1 MELGNNLR
9 NLRKQR
15 GLRQEQLAEAVGVS
29 VAAVSKWETAQC
41 APELTVLMELADFF
55 EVSVDTLLGH
65 TLHEDRL
72 EGLIAQMDEAL
83 SAREEETTAS
93 VCDKILRNYPNNSRA
108 IEACSRGYY
117 QLFAYTSKDTYMEQS
132 ITQTKRLMTL
142 KQGEPE
148 RNRLTR
154 LNYLGNQYELLH
166 QWNIAKDY
174 YEQSNVDGSSDA
186 CIARCLFQQ
195 GQTQK
200 ALEML
205 SQIVVTSVFH
215 QYGDICTLVDAW
227 VLLGEYEKACAALA
241 WMYDVMEGLHY
252 NPTMML
258 LIQTQL
264 AGLYRECGQMEAAQ
278 AAIRKAAELAKE
290 NSKQEIEASAE
301 FLQLDRA
308 RELILSAPDSNRELL
323 LQVVTKMGAPFTDIV
338 EEVLP

>member
-55 EVSVDTLLGH
+55 EVSMDTLVGH
-65 TLHEDRL
+65 TLHADRL
-72 EGLIAQMDEAL
+72 EVLIAQMDEAL
-83 SAREEETTAS
+83 TAREEETAAV
-93 VCDKILRNYPNNSRA
+93 VCDKILRNYPNDSRA
-108 IEACSRGYY
+108 VETCSHGYY
-117 QLFAYTSKDTYMEQS
+117 QLFVYTNKDTYMEQC

-142 KQGEPE
+142 KQGEPA

-166 QWNIAKDY
+166 QWEIAKDY

-186 CIARCLFQQ
+186 CIARCLFHQ

-200 ALEML
+200 SLEML
-205 SQIVVTSVFH
+205 SQVLVKSVFR
-215 QYGDICTLVDAW
+215 QYGDVNTMVDAW
-227 VLLGEYEKACAALA
+227 VLLGEREKACAALT
-241 WMYDVMEGLHY
+241 WIYDVMKSLHY
-252 NPTMML
+252 NPTTML
-258 LIQTQL
+258 LIQIQL
-264 AGLYRECGQMEAAQ
+264 AGLYRECGQVEAAQ

-290 NSKQEIEASAE
+290 NSKQEMGASAE
-301 FLQLDRA
+301 FLQLEQV

-323 LQVVTKMGAPFTDIV
+323 LQVATKMGAPFTDIV
-338 EEVLP
+338 AEVLP

>member
-65 TLHEDRL
+65 TLHADRL
-72 EGLIAQMDEAL
+72 EALIAQMDEAVTT
-83 SAREEETTAS
+83 REEETTAV
-93 VCDKILRNYPNNSRA
+93 VCDKILRNYPNDSRA
-108 IEACSRGYY
+108 VEACSRGYY
-117 QLFAYTSKDTYMEQS
+117 QLFGYTQKNIYMEQC

-142 KQGEPE
+142 KQGEPAQNHLA
-148 RNRLTR
+148 RI
-154 LNYLGNQYELLH
+154 NYLGNQYELLQ
-166 QWNIAKDY
+166 QWDIAKDY

-205 SQIVVTSVFH
+205 SEVVVDSVFR

-227 VLLGEYEKACAALA
+227 VLLGEREKACAALA
-241 WMYDVMEGLHY
+241 WIYDVMEGLHY

-264 AGLYRECGQMEAAQ
+264 AGLYLECGQREAAQ
-278 AAIRKAAELAKE
+278 AAIRKAADLVKE
-290 NSKQEIEASAE
+290 NNKQEIGASAE
-301 FLQLDRA
+301 FLQLKRA
-308 RELILSAPDSNRELL
+308 HELLLSGPDSNRELL